1 MGSKHEILSVFFR
14 LVQLSVPTLMLF
26 FLIKQR
32 IIAVHMA
39 QADSFSFVALV
50 GLLAVVQ
57 HIQHWFP

>member
-14 LVQLSVPTLMLF
+14 RVQLSVPTLMLF